1 LRGSITYAPDVDFA
15 RVVAFVHGR
24 HGVCL
29 GSPSPGETVC
39 DDLIDPDG
47 TPTQTDVRSYAGYDY
62 MAKNRC
68 RRGPA
73 PPPWP

>member
-1 LRGSITYAPDVDFA
+1 
-15 RVVAFVHGR
+15 VVAFVHGR

-62 MAKNRC
+62 MAKNLASH
-68 RRGPA
+68 GYTVMSLEA
-73 PPPWP
+73 NTSNFD